1 MAIFQPKIL
10 EIVKENNSIMDI
22 AKILQTLND
31 TLKARE
37 DAKFVPLIVRDLI
50 SSFSSEKK
58 DEFLEDIQKSYKCCR
73 DYLNK
78 WRQPLMDL
86 NIFEWMLIKKTILLS
101 MAILFHQYSFSLE
114 RGFIWM
120 IANCLTRSHF

>member
-37 DAKFVPLIVRDLI
+37 DAKFVPLIVKRFD
-50 SSFSSEKK
+50 FK
-58 DEFLEDIQKSYKCCR
+58 FQ
-73 DYLNK
+73 
-78 WRQPLMDL
+78 Q
-86 NIFEWMLIKKTILLS
+86 
-101 MAILFHQYSFSLE
+101 
-114 RGFIWM
+114 
-120 IANCLTRSHF
+120 